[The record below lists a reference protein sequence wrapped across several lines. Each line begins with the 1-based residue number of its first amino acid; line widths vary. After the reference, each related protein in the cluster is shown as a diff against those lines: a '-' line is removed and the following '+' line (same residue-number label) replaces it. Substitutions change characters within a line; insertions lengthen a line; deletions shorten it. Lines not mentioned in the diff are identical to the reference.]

1 MRILLTANA
10 SYVPPR
16 GGATRSNL
24 IWMDQMAGAGHACRI
39 VCGATGEGAELRFHA
54 SIAVFAVEDPGRRV
68 QVLRQQIREFHPD
81 WVLVS
86 SEDLGHGLLREARH
100 SAPGRVVYL
109 AHTPQF
115 FPFGPASWNPDGEGT
130 ALVKDAAGVVAIGSH
145 MADYIARSLGREA
158 VVIHPPIY
166 GAGPFADYGDFEG
179 GLVTMINPCAV
190 KGLSIFLETAARM
203 RDVEF
208 AVVPGWGTTG
218 DDRRALERLAN
229 VRILPNAR
237 DIDEVL
243 ARTRVLLM
251 PSLWYEGF
259 GLIVMESMLRGIPVV
274 ASDSGGLVEAKQ
286 GTGYVIP
293 VHTIERYEPVFDE
306 HAMPRPVVRD
316 NDATPWVEALR
327 ELLGDRAAYQRESR
341 ASRTAAERFVGTLDA
356 AALEHY
362 LASLAPRTAS
372 PAAGATIESLSP
384 EKRAL
389 LLERLR
395 KRKAEQ

>member
-39 VCGATGEGAELRFHA
+39 VCGASGEGAELRFHA
-54 SIAVFAVEDPGRRV
+54 SIAVFAVEDPSRRIH
-68 QVLRQQIREFHPD
+68 VLRQQIREFQPD

-100 SAPGRVVYL
+100 SAHGRVVYL

-115 FPFGPASWNPDGEGT
+115 FPFGPASWNPDREAA
-130 ALVKDAAGVVAIGSH
+130 ALVAEAAGVVAIGHH
-145 MADYIARSLGREA
+145 MADYIARSLGRQA

-166 GAGPFADYGDFEG
+166 GAGPFADYGNFAA
-179 GLVTMINPCAV
+179 GLVAMINPCAV
-190 KGLSIFLETAARM
+190 KGLPIFLETAARLPEI
-203 RDVEF
+203 EF
-208 AVVPGWGTTG
+208 GVVPGWGTTG
-218 DDRRALERLAN
+218 DDRRALQRLPN
-229 VRILPNAR
+229 VRFLPNAR
-237 DIDEVL
+237 HIDEVL

-259 GLIVMESMLRGIPVV
+259 GLIVMESMLRAIPVV
-274 ASDSGGLVEAKQ
+274 ASDSGGLVEAKH

-293 VHTIERYEPVFDE
+293 VNTIERYEAVFDE
-306 HAMPRPVVRD
+306 HAMPRPVVRQ
-316 NDATPWVEALR
+316 NDSAPWVAALR
-327 ELLGDRAAYQRESR
+327 ELLTDRAAYQRESQ
-341 ASRTAAERFVGTLDA
+341 ASRSAAQRFAGTLDA
-356 AALEHY
+356 AHMERY
-362 LASLAPRTAS
+362 LQSLHARPDER
-372 PAAGATIESLSP
+372 PGHATIESLSP

-395 KRKAEQ
+395 KRKGVG